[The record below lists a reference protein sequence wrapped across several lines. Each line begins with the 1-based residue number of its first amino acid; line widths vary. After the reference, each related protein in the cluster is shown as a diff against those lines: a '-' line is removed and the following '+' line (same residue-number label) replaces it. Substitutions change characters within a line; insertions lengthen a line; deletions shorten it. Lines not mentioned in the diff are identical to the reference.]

1 MLRKKAFWIALV
13 AVIVLGGGGYAAY
26 RFWLMPKQTADAGA
40 TLRTATATIGNI
52 SITTTGSGTLV
63 ASQTANLAFG
73 VSATVKEVLVKVGDH
88 VQEGDVLARA
98 DDTAARQ
105 TLAEDQQAVIDAQIS
120 LELAQGQAEL
130 AVSQAEADLA
140 TAQKALDA
148 LVNWSPDSVELATAK
163 ANLANAQVSYQSASK
178 KAGMVDEQNASVR
191 ISLDQAISALD
202 SAQQSYADAMN
213 PERDWE
219 RDIETTRQ
227 NAAASLVR
235 AQQNLEIAQADYDLA
250 MVDTSGADVQSA
262 WAQVLSAKETVTNL
276 EEAPTADEIAVAQ
289 AAVKSAELT
298 LQQAKL
304 ELGDGDQAVAQNRA
318 ELTLEQAKLNAA
330 AAQDVADGM
339 VIVAPFSGTVVAV
352 NFKAGETASGTAI
365 AISDL
370 DTPVVEFWADETDM
384 SSVAIG
390 NAVSIV
396 FSALPDLT
404 YSGQIYQ
411 VDPQLVTVSNTPAVQ
426 AWATLDTST
435 QATTLLADM
444 NADISIIAGEA
455 DNVVLV
461 PVEAVRSLGNGQHMV
476 FVVQADGTLEM
487 RQVEIGLSDYVNTE
501 IMSGLTAGEVVTLN
515 SSSSSTTSQ
524 STQTGNQAFPGGGGV
539 FVGPIDGGG
548 FQGGRP

>member
-1 MLRKKAFWIALV
+1 MLRKKAFWIAIV
-13 AVIVLGGGGYAAY
+13 AVVVLGGGGYGAY
-26 RFWLMPKQTADAGA
+26 RLWLMPKQTADAGA
-40 TLRTATATIGNI
+40 TVRTATATIGNI

-63 ASQTANLAFG
+63 PSQTADLAF
-73 VSATVKEVLVKVGDH
+73 SASAVVKEVLVKVGDH

-105 TLAEDQQAVIDAQIS
+105 TLAEDQQAVIDAQIA
-120 LELAQGQAEL
+120 LDLAQGQAEL
-130 AVSQAEADLA
+130 GVAQAEVDLA

-148 LVNWSPDSVELATAK
+148 LVNWSPDSAELATAK
-163 ANLANAQVSYQSASK
+163 ATLANAQVSYQSASK

-227 NAAASLVR
+227 SAAASLVR

-250 MVDTSGADVQSA
+250 MVDTSGADVQST
-262 WAQVLSAKETVTNL
+262 WAQVLSAKAAVTNL
-276 EEAPTADEIAVAQ
+276 EEAPTADEIAAAQ
-289 AAVKSAELT
+289 AAVKSAELA

-318 ELTLEQAKLNAA
+318 ELTLEQAKLTAA
-330 AAQDVADGM
+330 AAQDAADGM
-339 VIVAPFSGTVVAV
+339 VIVAPFSGTVVTV

-365 AISDL
+365 SLADL
-370 DTPVVEFWADETDM
+370 DAPVVEFWADETDM
-384 SSVAIG
+384 SSVVIG
-390 NAVSIV
+390 NPVSIV

-404 YSGQIYQ
+404 FSGQIYQ

-426 AWATLDTST
+426 AWATLTST
-435 QATTLLADM
+435 QDVTLLGDM

-461 PVEAVRSLGNGQHMV
+461 PVEAIRSMGNGQHVV
-476 FVVQADGTLEM
+476 FVVKSDGTLEM

-501 IMSGLTAGEVVTLN
+501 ITSGLSAGEAVSLG
-515 SSSSSTTSQ
+515 SSSSSTTTQ